1 MSEEPKIMTAAE
13 LFDGSRRDFSIR
25 VMQSSARLG
34 YSIYFDV
41 LDLSERKYLAIVDFT
56 VKEVAPY
63 TPDATSLRLSQ
74 DSAQQLIND
83 LWRVGVRPAGE
94 HGTNEIN
101 ALTRHLEDMRAIA
114 ADRLKLTLPE
124 K

>member
-1 MSEEPKIMTAAE
+1 ME
-13 LFDGSRRDFSIR
+13 DGP
-25 VMQSSARLG
+25 
-34 YSIYFDV
+34 
-41 LDLSERKYLAIVDFT
+41 ERKVLGIVDFT
-56 VKEVAPY
+56 VKELSPY
-63 TPDATSLRLSQ
+63 TSDTTSLRLSK
-74 DSAQQLIND
+74 DAAQRLIND

-114 ADRLKLTLPE
+114 ANRLKLTLPE